1 MNGVQTR
8 LKCKPNVKRCK
19 RFVFAAH
26 SPLLHPNTLKTKAI
40 IHFQTDH
47 ILTRFV
53 FPPLEI
59 YRDAAVRNG
68 CNAGKTFARVMFEEG
83 MSQNLERCM
92 DRAAGSHTDLMA
104 FAGWFGKR
112 LARESV
118 RCNATRVN
126 FSQDIT
132 IEGKK
137 YTTRFGTVTFS
148 TEEKKSLEERAEEI
162 AGRLLSSGPSED
174 LKTLLKEAVLTGYD
188 LQKDDFDED

>member
-1 MNGVQTR
+1 MKSKKNR
-8 LKCKPNVKRCK
+8 MM
-19 RFVFAAH
+19 
-26 SPLLHPNTLKTKAI
+26 KT
-40 IHFQTDH
+40 FE
-47 ILTRFV
+47 
-53 FPPLEI
+53 EI

-118 RCNATRVN
+118 RCNAARVN

-132 IEGKK
+132 IE
-137 YTTRFGTVTFS
+137 
-148 TEEKKSLEERAEEI
+148 
-162 AGRLLSSGPSED
+162 AGNTPPGSVRSNVRKRLPED
-174 LKTLLKEAVLTGYD
+174 CCHPARQMT
-188 LQKDDFDED
+188 

>member
-1 MNGVQTR
+1 MKYEEQKNRTM
-8 LKCKPNVKRCK
+8 
-19 RFVFAAH
+19 
-26 SPLLHPNTLKTKAI
+26 KT
-40 IHFQTDH
+40 FE
-47 ILTRFV
+47 
-53 FPPLEI
+53 EI

-118 RCNATRVN
+118 RCNAARVN

-132 IEGKK
+132 IEGRK
-137 YTTRFGTVTFS
+137 YATRFGTVTFC
-148 TEEKKSLEERAEEI
+148 TEEKKSREERAEEI
-162 AGRLLSSGPSED
+162 AGRLLSSGLSDD

>member
-1 MNGVQTR
+1 MKYEEQKNRTM
-8 LKCKPNVKRCK
+8 
-19 RFVFAAH
+19 
-26 SPLLHPNTLKTKAI
+26 KT
-40 IHFQTDH
+40 FE
-47 ILTRFV
+47 
-53 FPPLEI
+53 EI

-68 CNAGKTFARVMFEEG
+68 CNAGRTFARVMFEEG

-92 DRAAGSHTDLMA
+92 DRAAGSHTGLMA
-104 FAGWFGKR
+104 FAGWLGKR

-118 RCNATRVN
+118 RCNAARVN

-132 IEGKK
+132 IEGRK

-162 AGRLLSSGPSED
+162 AGRLLSSGLSDD

>member
-1 MNGVQTR
+1 MKSKKNRTM
-8 LKCKPNVKRCK
+8 
-19 RFVFAAH
+19 
-26 SPLLHPNTLKTKAI
+26 KT
-40 IHFQTDH
+40 FE
-47 ILTRFV
+47 
-53 FPPLEI
+53 EI

-118 RCNATRVN
+118 RCNAARVN

-132 IEGKK
+132 IEGRK
-137 YTTRFGTVTFS
+137 YATGSVR
-148 TEEKKSLEERAEEI
+148 SLSARRKRKALRNVRKEI
-162 AGRLLSSGPSED
+162 AGRLLSSGLSDD

>member
-1 MNGVQTR
+1 MKSKKNRTM
-8 LKCKPNVKRCK
+8 
-19 RFVFAAH
+19 
-26 SPLLHPNTLKTKAI
+26 KT
-40 IHFQTDH
+40 FE
-47 ILTRFV
+47 
-53 FPPLEI
+53 EI

-118 RCNATRVN
+118 RCNAARVN
-126 FSQDIT
+126 F
-132 IEGKK
+132 
-137 YTTRFGTVTFS
+137 
-148 TEEKKSLEERAEEI
+148 
-162 AGRLLSSGPSED
+162 AGRLLSSGPSDD

>member
-1 MNGVQTR
+1 MKYEEQKNRTM
-8 LKCKPNVKRCK
+8 K
-19 RFVFAAH
+19 
-26 SPLLHPNTLKTKAI
+26 TLE
-40 IHFQTDH
+40 
-47 ILTRFV
+47 
-53 FPPLEI
+53 EI

-118 RCNATRVN
+118 RCNAARVN

-132 IEGKK
+132 IEGRK
-137 YTTRFGTVTFS
+137 YATRFGTVTFC

-162 AGRLLSSGPSED
+162 AGRLLSSGLSDD

>member
-1 MNGVQTR
+1 MKSKKNR
-8 LKCKPNVKRCK
+8 MM
-19 RFVFAAH
+19 
-26 SPLLHPNTLKTKAI
+26 KT
-40 IHFQTDH
+40 FE
-47 ILTRFV
+47 
-53 FPPLEI
+53 EI

-118 RCNATRVN
+118 RCNAARVN

-132 IEGKK
+132 S
-137 YTTRFGTVTFS
+137 TVTFC

-162 AGRLLSSGPSED
+162 AGRLLSSGLSDD

>member
-1 MNGVQTR
+1 MVR
-8 LKCKPNVKRCK
+8 
-19 RFVFAAH
+19 
-26 SPLLHPNTLKTKAI
+26 KASG
-40 IHFQTDH
+40 Q
-47 ILTRFV
+47 
-53 FPPLEI
+53 
-59 YRDAAVRNG
+59 
-68 CNAGKTFARVMFEEG
+68 
-83 MSQNLERCM
+83 
-92 DRAAGSHTDLMA
+92 
-104 FAGWFGKR
+104 
-112 LARESV
+112 ESV

>member
-1 MNGVQTR
+1 MKYEEQKNRTM
-8 LKCKPNVKRCK
+8 
-19 RFVFAAH
+19 
-26 SPLLHPNTLKTKAI
+26 KT
-40 IHFQTDH
+40 FE
-47 ILTRFV
+47 
-53 FPPLEI
+53 EI

-118 RCNATRVN
+118 RCNAARVN

-132 IEGKK
+132 IEGN
-137 YTTRFGTVTFS
+137 TPPGSVR
-148 TEEKKSLEERAEEI
+148 SLSARRKRKALRNVRK
-162 AGRLLSSGPSED
+162 RLPED
-174 LKTLLKEAVLTGYD
+174 CCHPACQMT
-188 LQKDDFDED
+188 

>member
-1 MNGVQTR
+1 MKYEEQKNRTM
-8 LKCKPNVKRCK
+8 
-19 RFVFAAH
+19 
-26 SPLLHPNTLKTKAI
+26 KT
-40 IHFQTDH
+40 FE
-47 ILTRFV
+47 
-53 FPPLEI
+53 EI

-104 FAGWFGKR
+104 FAGWHQ
-112 LARESV
+112 LAKELSGGWESV
-118 RCNATRVN
+118 WCNAARVN

-132 IEGKK
+132 IEGRK
-137 YTTRFGTVTFS
+137 YATRFGTVTFC

-162 AGRLLSSGPSED
+162 AGRLLSSGLSDD

>member
-1 MNGVQTR
+1 MKSKKNRTM
-8 LKCKPNVKRCK
+8 
-19 RFVFAAH
+19 
-26 SPLLHPNTLKTKAI
+26 KT
-40 IHFQTDH
+40 FE
-47 ILTRFV
+47 
-53 FPPLEI
+53 EI

-148 TEEKKSLEERAEEI
+148 TEEKKVLRNVRK
-162 AGRLLSSGPSED
+162 RLPED
-174 LKTLLKEAVLTGYD
+174 CCHPARQKT
-188 LQKDDFDED
+188 